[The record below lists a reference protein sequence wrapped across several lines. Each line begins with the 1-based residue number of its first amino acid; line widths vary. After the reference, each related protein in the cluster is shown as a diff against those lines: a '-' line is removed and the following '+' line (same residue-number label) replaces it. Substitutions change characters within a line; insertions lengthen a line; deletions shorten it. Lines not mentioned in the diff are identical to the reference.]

1 MIVMAESRGRFAPE
15 ARRGRLYVVVE
26 TDPEHPD
33 GPHACELVAR
43 TVRKAFY
50 ADSSYSVTAS
60 LREAIRTA
68 NEALYKHN
76 FQIPVQRRAHVGIS
90 CGVLKDNDIF
100 LAQVAPAQ
108 AYVIS
113 AGHLRALPTHPSWH
127 AAHSSATPFVQPSA
141 LGSSLF
147 VDPELYRCRWQPG
160 DTLLLCSSNL
170 ARLLSSEQTRATLRQ
185 PDADGAIEHLYTL
198 CEQHEVRDA
207 HAIAIRLQ
215 QPLPAVRKP
224 RQSSGLLGGAA
235 SPWQRLTTW
244 LMSRVRATG
253 ESRPADEEPEAPE
266 APARP
271 TAETFEPPPLTPP
284 FPPKP
289 QPIDI
294 GEELQERRE
303 REDAERLPPSAFL
316 GEGGYPEHEVP
327 AESGHPIDLS
337 GLDDLAGRVPEPF
350 KPRHERRPVVDMSV
364 GERVLL
370 PFSRLGS
377 FFQSRPTRRPLRPP
391 RPRPTP
397 HRGQY
402 FGQAP
407 PRAGFPWMLVVLML
421 LVLVLVLYGINV
433 SNEDTSDRTVAY
445 LEEAEQRIALVYE
458 APDSASAAERLE
470 GVSHALSEVRSSPLV
485 TETNAALWL
494 RYQELRSDYEQA
506 QASIYLINYLQDAEL
521 ISEHPLPGGRF
532 ADLVVPPATTSLTTT
547 FAQEA
552 ISHVYALDGNIDVA
566 QLYRI
571 PREGGRPE
579 PYLSPN
585 QVVRNTV
592 VGPVRGTA
600 WRINNVIAI
609 DQGNNGFGYYLRE
622 GNSWNYIRLGGSE
635 IWAPRGRLDLETYQG
650 NLYVWGAETNEI
662 LKFDSGRYGDIP
674 SLWINPAGLAGYDI
688 SASIDMAIDGYI
700 YLLQPDGHVAVMN
713 LGNFEREIVP
723 GEISPPIRAV
733 TRFFVTGT
741 PDQGWIFLLDAF
753 NERVVQI
760 DKTSG
765 EVMQQLR
772 LSPGSGL
779 ELNQLTDLHV
789 DTSTARPQL
798 YLVNGGQIITAEL
811 PNPPVPFTPDNAD
824 EAPDDSASPNL
835 EAQGTTDEP

>member
-1 MIVMAESRGRFAPE
+1 MIVMAEPRARFAPE
-15 ARRGRLYVVVE
+15 ARRGHLYVVVE
-26 TDPEHPD
+26 TDPGHPD
-33 GPHACELVAR
+33 GPDACALVAR

-50 ADSSYSVTAS
+50 SDSSYSVTAS

-76 FQIPVQRRAHVGIS
+76 FQIPLQRRAHVGIS
-90 CGVLKDNDIF
+90 CAVLKDNDIF

-108 AYVIS
+108 AYVI
-113 AGHLRALPTHPSWH
+113 AGGSLRALPTHPSWH
-127 AAHSSATPFVQPSA
+127 TAHSSATPFVQPSA

-170 ARLLSSEQTRATLRQ
+170 AHVLSSEQTRETLHQ
-185 PDADGAIEHLYTL
+185 PGADDAIEHLATL
-198 CEQHEVRDA
+198 CAQHAVRDA

-215 QPLPAVRKP
+215 QPPPATRRP
-224 RQSSGLLGGAA
+224 RQHSGLLGGAS
-235 SPWQRLTTW
+235 SPWQRAAAW
-244 LMSRVRATG
+244 LMSRLRTDKPA
-253 ESRPADEEPEAPE
+253 RPPAAPEAPE

-271 TAETFEPPPLTPP
+271 SAEAFEPPPLTPP

-294 GEELQERRE
+294 GEGMQERRE
-303 REDAERLPPSAFL
+303 REEAERLPPSAFL

-327 AESGHPIDLS
+327 AEPGQPIDLS
-337 GLDDLAGRVPEPF
+337 GLDELAEQAPEPF
-350 KPRHERRPVVDMSV
+350 RPRRERRPLVDMSP
-364 GERVLL
+364 GERLLL
-370 PFSRLGS
+370 PFAQLGS

-391 RPRPTP
+391 RPKPVP

-407 PRAGFPWMLVVLML
+407 PRTGFPWMLVVLML
-421 LVLVLVLYGINV
+421 VVLVLVLYGINV

-445 LEEAEQRIALVYE
+445 FDEAERRIAAVYE
-458 APDSASAAERLE
+458 APDSTSAAERLE
-470 GVSHALSEVRSSPLV
+470 GVGHAIAEVRASPLV
-485 TETNAALWL
+485 TETNATLWL

-506 QASIYLINYLQDAEL
+506 QASVYLINYLSDAEL
-521 ISEHPLPGGRF
+521 LSEHPLPGGRF
-532 ADLVVPPATTSLTTT
+532 ADLVVPPATTALTDT

-552 ISHVYALDGNIDVA
+552 ISHIYALDGNIDVA

-571 PREGGRPE
+571 PREGGKPE

-650 NLYVWGAETNEI
+650 NLYVWGAEANEI

-713 LGNFEREIVP
+713 LGSFEREIVP
-723 GEISPPIRAV
+723 GEISPPIKAV
-733 TRFFVTGT
+733 TRFFVTGP

-760 DKTSG
+760 DKMSG
-765 EVMQQLR
+765 EVVQQLR

-779 ELNQLTDLHV
+779 ELDQLTDLRM

-811 PNPPVPFTPDNAD
+811 PNPPVPFTPNDGTPA
-824 EAPDDSASPNL
+824 DSAPPNQ
-835 EAQGTTDEP
+835 EAQGTTDQP